1 MLLFIIEPITK
12 HAIWYLIFCSCF
24 FFFKNLQRETTEN
37 ARKLYKNTSLC
48 HFHRSIFLTFLA
60 TLNKSQFF
68 RYFKVKRIF
77 NQKWKQKPSFNH
89 KKKSQSLCKNKTLY
103 LRKKNSTT
111 SFSTRWSSMVK
122 TQSSSTLPISGIQSC
137 VLHGSFSSGLSCG
150 SQWVLVVMS
159 SDRHRTSR
167 TLNPPSQDLEHC
179 NRKQCSRR
187 LYGILLIQR
196 QKREPERH
204 IHCNLLSTS
213 PLL

>member
-89 KKKSQSLCKNKTLY
+89 KKRAKVCVKTKLCTWERKTLQP
-103 LRKKNSTT
+103 LSPLDGVPWLKHK
-111 SFSTRWSSMVK
+111 VP
-122 TQSSSTLPISGIQSC
+122 LPISGIQSC

-179 NRKQCSRR
+179 NRKQCSGR

-204 IHCNLLSTS
+204 IHCSLLSTS

>member
-1 MLLFIIEPITK
+1 MFSIYVLTLNIKFYCLLDVMLLFIIEPITK

-89 KKKSQSLCKNKTLY
+89 KKRAKVCVKTKLCTWERKTLQP
-103 LRKKNSTT
+103 L
-111 SFSTRWSSMVK
+111 
-122 TQSSSTLPISGIQSC
+122 
-137 VLHGSFSSGLSCG
+137 
-150 SQWVLVVMS
+150 
-159 SDRHRTSR
+159 
-167 TLNPPSQDLEHC
+167 
-179 NRKQCSRR
+179 
-187 LYGILLIQR
+187 
-196 QKREPERH
+196 
-204 IHCNLLSTS
+204 S
-213 PLL
+213 PLDGVPWLKHKVPLLYLFQGYSLVCYMALFLQV